1 MTDCLFP
8 VLRFPLPV
16 VVVWRTLVAT
26 VAALFILE
34 EFLGVVDGSL
44 SVRSFSHLAH
54 PREPLL
60 RTTGCKAAA
69 AVSMRHGVTCHTIA
83 EDGSLLLTVLNNH

>member
-34 EFLGVVDGSL
+34 EFLGVVGGSL

-54 PREPLL
+54 PREPLS
-60 RTTGCKAAA
+60 RTTGCKAA
-69 AVSMRHGVTCHTIA
+69 VSVRHGVTCHTIA
-83 EDGSLLLTVLNNH
+83 EDDSLLLTVLNNH